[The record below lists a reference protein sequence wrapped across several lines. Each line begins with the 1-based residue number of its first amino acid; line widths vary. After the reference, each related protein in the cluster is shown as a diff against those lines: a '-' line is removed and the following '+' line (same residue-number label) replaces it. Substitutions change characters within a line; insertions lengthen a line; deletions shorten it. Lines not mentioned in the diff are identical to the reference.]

1 MLELVHDLCPDRRVE
16 SRARLVKHDEPY
28 MRGRCSGD
36 RDPLAL
42 PAAELVREQPRHFR
56 LLQLRKI
63 VLAILPDGNGGAIG
77 PFDKNLRRKG
87 PRAAYVVLSSKRWVA
102 ALVTGGGIGSAAT
115 GGPRPRTSSSGGTG
129 MTIRNPIE
137 WATDQ
142 IKLAGLVVGSAS
154 RAGIGIEESRDTG
167 LPEVRRL
174 EIADL
179 RDVLAR
185 GLDDFAAYRT
195 DVIFLCIVYPVVG
208 LVLGRLAFGYGM
220 LPLVFPIASGFALVG
235 PFAAVG
241 LYEMSRR
248 REQGG
253 NVAWPDAFGVVA
265 SRSFGAIVL
274 LGLLLVT
281 IFLFWLVAAETIYE
295 LTLGPEP
302 PTSLGSF
309 ARDVFTTGAGWIMIV
324 VGVGI
329 GFLFALLVLVISVV
343 SFPLLLDR
351 DVGLGAGGVDIGA
364 RGGHQPAPDGHLGAD
379 RRRRPRNR
387 VDTAVSRSDHCDAR
401 ARTRHLALVPQGGAE
416 LIGMRTRR

>member
-1 MLELVHDLCPDRRVE
+1 
-16 SRARLVKHDEPY
+16 
-28 MRGRCSGD
+28 
-36 RDPLAL
+36 
-42 PAAELVREQPRHFR
+42 
-56 LLQLRKI
+56 
-63 VLAILPDGNGGAIG
+63 
-77 PFDKNLRRKG
+77 
-87 PRAAYVVLSSKRWVA
+87 
-102 ALVTGGGIGSAAT
+102 
-115 GGPRPRTSSSGGTG
+115 

-154 RAGIGIEESRDTG
+154 RAGIGIEENRDTA

-253 NVAWPDAFGVVA
+253 NVAWPDAFGVIA

-329 GFLFALLVLVISVV
+329 GFLFALLVLMISVV

-351 DVGLGAGGVDIGA
+351 DVGLGAAVWTSVRAVVIN
-364 RGGHQPAPDGHLGAD
+364 P
-379 RRRRPRNR
+379 RPMAIWGLI
-387 VDTAVSRSDHCDAR
+387 VAG
-401 ARTRHLALVPQGGAE
+401 ALVIGSIPLFLG
-416 LIGMRTRR
+416 LIIVMPVLGHATWHLYRRVVRS